1 MRRRA
6 PDVAQGRIHP
16 QKVSQVSSGLNGCDV
31 VGQQFCG
38 CCFSRDLLGKQELKG
53 AC

>member
-1 MRRRA
+1 VRRRA

-16 QKVSQVSSGLNGCDV
+16 QKVSQVSNGLNGCDV
-31 VGQQFCG
+31 VGQQFCR
-38 CCFSRDLLGKQELKG
+38 CCFSRDLLSQRKG